1 MTRLKTETE
10 SDGEAVVQEALAAAS
25 ELSDEIEAM
34 FEAEKE
40 HWQACSKQAPALHLL
55 CKVLDNC

>member
-40 HWQACSKQAPALHLL
+40 TLASLL
-55 CKVLDNC
+55 EAGPRPSSFV